1 MEQPRTSLLQKLLPS
16 WTVFT
21 ILAVVYLRTIAPGLT
36 WANGGSDGGDLI
48 TAAATGGVA
57 HPTGYP
63 LYLLLARLFQLL
75 PVGSLAF
82 RTNLMSALAMA
93 LAGGLLCHLVLRAR
107 PYVNIYL
114 LWIGGMA
121 AGFAFGLAPLV
132 WSQAV
137 ITEVYALQ
145 ALLVVILFHLY
156 GFPTSGSGAYDCL
169 RGAFLGLALTAHL
182 TGLFL
187 LPALL
192 VGFLHRQG
200 TAGSSLRRLRFDRAA
215 LLRQLVGLGAG
226 LSLYGLLPLRALAD
240 PPINWGN
247 VTSLERFW
255 WLVSGQLY
263 HSYNLAPGLQ
273 DIAGRVL
280 ALAALLLKQFGL
292 AGIALSLVGV
302 IVFGSPSRIYLVTA
316 WTALASS
323 AFAIFYGSVDSYVYL
338 IPACLSLAAWLGLGL
353 VELVDR
359 LNHRSL
365 VLGAAAVLLFLVFL
379 AARSRSF
386 ASEVDASMDRR
397 AERFAQEVLSTVPDH
412 ALVFAKGDRAVFS
425 LWYVHFALGQRPD
438 LVILAEDL
446 LHFDWYLENLQAT
459 YPSLEVSGRFA
470 WPETLGLDNPTRPLC
485 TVEYRTQAEIHCRE

>member
-1 MEQPRTSLLQKLLPS
+1 MAGRRRSLLPAFFMEQPRTSLLQKLLPS

-93 LAGGLLCHLVLRAR
+93 LAGGLVCHLVLRAR

-121 AGFAFGLAPLV
+121 AGLAFGLAPLV

-156 GFPTSGSGAYDCL
+156 GFPKSGSGAYDCL

-182 TGLFL
+182 TSLVL

-192 VGFLHRQG
+192 MGSLHQQG
-200 TAGSSLRRLRFDRAA
+200 NEEKGAGRAGSPLRRLRFDRAA
-215 LLRQLVGLGAG
+215 LLRQLAGMGAG
-226 LSLYGLLPLRALAD
+226 LSLYGLLPLRSRWYRQAQRLDRCPVGLANNYSCRR
-240 PPINWGN
+240 PQG
-247 VTSLERFW
+247 SR
-255 WLVSGQLY
+255 
-263 HSYNLAPGLQ
+263 
-273 DIAGRVL
+273 
-280 ALAALLLKQFGL
+280 LLLESK
-292 AGIALSLVGV
+292 AVV
-302 IVFGSPSRIYLVTA
+302 R
-316 WTALASS
+316 
-323 AFAIFYGSVDSYVYL
+323 
-338 IPACLSLAAWLGLGL
+338 LGWW
-353 VELVDR
+353 R
-359 LNHRSL
+359 WRNW
-365 VLGAAAVLLFLVFL
+365 
-379 AARSRSF
+379 AR
-386 ASEVDASMDRR
+386 
-397 AERFAQEVLSTVPDH
+397 
-412 ALVFAKGDRAVFS
+412 
-425 LWYVHFALGQRPD
+425 
-438 LVILAEDL
+438 
-446 LHFDWYLENLQAT
+446 N
-459 YPSLEVSGRFA
+459 
-470 WPETLGLDNPTRPLC
+470 
-485 TVEYRTQAEIHCRE
+485 